1 MSASVPPLQLAV
13 FGDPIAHSRS
23 PELHRHFAAATG
35 LNIDYRRIRSS
46 AAELPRKLQAFRAAG
61 GVGANI
67 TVPLKQTVMAL
78 CSQLQPAAQ
87 RAAAVNTL
95 CHDGDGW
102 IGDNT
107 DGIGLVQD
115 LQDKDIKLR
124 AARVLIIGAGGATR
138 GIVPALLDAGCARI
152 VIANRSLDKAQ
163 ALVAGG
169 NDDRLAASELKHDYR
184 ERFDLLIHATAAAH
198 QQSTLPLPELLQGQ
212 PCCYDLSYGEASKA
226 FTHWATM
233 QDCVHHD
240 GLGMLVAQAA
250 ASFQLWT
257 GQTIGLDLRRTL
269 IQRLQQ

>member
-13 FGDPIAHSRS
+13 FGDPIEHSRS

-46 AAELPRKLQAFRAAG
+46 AAELPQKLQAFRAAG

-67 TVPLKQTVMAL
+67 TVPLKHTVMTL
-78 CSQLQPAAQ
+78 CSQLRPAAQ

-95 CHDGDGW
+95 CHDDNGW

-115 LQDKDIKLR
+115 LQDKDIKLHG
-124 AARVLIIGAGGATR
+124 ARVLIIGAGGATR

-152 VIANRSLDKAQ
+152 LIANRSPARAQ
-163 ALVAGG
+163 ALIAAG
-169 NDDRLAASELKHDYR
+169 NDARLAASALQSDYR
-184 ERFDLLIHATAAAH
+184 EHFDLLIHATAAGH
-198 QQSTLPLPELLQGQ
+198 QQAQLPLPERLQGQ

-226 FTHWATM
+226 FSRWATM
-233 QDCVHHD
+233 LGCMHHD

-250 ASFQLWT
+250 VSFQLWT
-257 GQTIGLDLRRTL
+257 GQKINHTLRADL
-269 IQRLQQ
+269 IQQLQH